1 MSSPREIVDRVGGR
15 FPFPDA
21 AFDRLARRRLRRQRN
36 RRIGAGA
43 LGLVVSLIAIAAV
56 ARAFAT
62 DGIPADRPAP
72 SPLAPSTPPST
83 TGEPTWSLKKR
94 VYTLPVTVTE
104 STCSME
110 AARRPVA
117 ARLLNFIVVNET
129 DGWVTVDVGKLLRG
143 HSFDE
148 LVAEI
153 DSAIGDARPI
163 DPVADRPAS
172 LQGSLKGQTEIAPH
186 AIGLGPSVLVV
197 LPHAS
202 RTWVGP
208 EMAGTSTPGAWAAI
222 CYGESGAGGVRPI
235 GVVGPA
241 KVTAKS

>member
-1 MSSPREIVDRVGGR
+1 MSSTREIVDRVGGR

-21 AFDRLARRRLRRQRN
+21 AFDRLTRRRLRRQRN

-43 LGLVVSLIAIAAV
+43 LGLVVSLLAIAAV
-56 ARAFAT
+56 ARVFAT

-72 SPLAPSTPPST
+72 SPLAPSTPPSK

-94 VYTLPVTVTE
+94 VYTVTVTD

-110 AARRPVA
+110 VPRRPVA
-117 ARLLNFIVVNET
+117 ARVLKFIVVNET

-148 LVAEI
+148 LAAEI

-172 LQGSLKGQTEIAPH
+172 LQGSLMGDTEIHPR
-186 AIGLGPSVLVV
+186 GYGPGSSVLVV
-197 LPHAS
+197 FPHAT

-208 EMAGTSTPGAWAAI
+208 QMAGTSTPGAWAAI
-222 CYGESGAGGVRPI
+222 CYRESGAGGVRPI
-235 GVVGPA
+235 GVAGPA
-241 KVTAKS
+241 KVTAES

>member
-1 MSSPREIVDRVGGR
+1 
-15 FPFPDA
+15 
-21 AFDRLARRRLRRQRN
+21 
-36 RRIGAGA
+36 
-43 LGLVVSLIAIAAV
+43 
-56 ARAFAT
+56 
-62 DGIPADRPAP
+62 
-72 SPLAPSTPPST
+72 
-83 TGEPTWSLKKR
+83 
-94 VYTLPVTVTE
+94 
-104 STCSME
+104 ME

-117 ARLLNFIVVNET
+117 ARLLSFIVVNET

-148 LVAEI
+148 LAGEI
-153 DSAIGDARPI
+153 DSAIDDARPI